1 MNLPDVLVFQYF
13 YTEIVIF
20 ATVDIRSSNL
30 RLYRVYFFL

>member
-20 ATVDIRSSNL
+20 DIRSSNL